1 MYPVVRV
8 QKRIP
13 DGSVWQRYRGY
24 RLPDVRGVARVY
36 LPGGT
41 RWWNPLGG
49 WITAPDS
56 RGINLFDPRRPFVV
70 SCHGPEDAKRF
81 YIDIV
86 RASTVADDLI
96 EYLDLYLDVM
106 IDAARSV
113 TEKDEQHVALLEAAE
128 QVAVRR
134 ARDEVRA
141 RIAANDPLFDPRSEY
156 FALPAGAAAAL
167 EPLAAD

>member
-8 QKRIP
+8 VKRIP
-13 DGSVWQRYRGY
+13 DGSIWQRYRGY
-24 RLPDVRGVARVY
+24 RLPDVDGTARVY

-49 WITAPDS
+49 WETPIGTWGISIFHPD
-56 RGINLFDPRRPFVV
+56 RPFVI

-86 RASTVADDLI
+86 RASTIAAGVI
-96 EYLDLYLDVM
+96 EYHDLYLDVM

-113 TEKDEQHVALLEAAE
+113 TEKDEHQLELLDATERAFAL
-128 QVAVRR
+128 R
-134 ARDEVRA
+134 ARDEVRT
-141 RIAANDPLFDPRSEY
+141 RIVASDPLFDPASDY
-156 FALPAGAAAAL
+156 FSLPDGASALAPV
-167 EPLAAD
+167 AD

>member
-8 QKRIP
+8 VKRIP
-13 DGSVWQRYRGY
+13 DGSIWQRYRGY
-24 RLPDVRGVARVY
+24 RLPDVDGTARVY

-49 WITAPDS
+49 WETPIGTWGISIFHPD
-56 RGINLFDPRRPFVV
+56 RPFVV

-86 RASTVADDLI
+86 RASTIAAGVI
-96 EYLDLYLDVM
+96 EYHDLYLDVM

-113 TEKDEQHVALLEAAE
+113 TEKDEHQLELLDATERAFAL
-128 QVAVRR
+128 R
-134 ARDEVRA
+134 ARDEVRT
-141 RIAANDPLFDPRSEY
+141 RIVASDPLFDPASDY
-156 FALPAGAAAAL
+156 FSLPDGASALAPV
-167 EPLAAD
+167 AD